1 MLESGLSR
9 SFIAVEGMREVLPLL
24 LAFAFCRVL
33 PSARSVAVALLALL
47 LLQRSGEAGVMQPS
61 LDARAFY
68 PPIAGLSTLPHDET
82 QPYRIVGLGSILT
95 ANVAAHYGLEDV
107 RGYQA
112 MTFAR
117 LAATFPLWCHPQP
130 VWSNRV
136 DDLTAPMLS
145 LMNVRYA
152 LAAAQSTIPNG
163 WRHVGSFPGFELLEN
178 NRMLPRAFLPASVHE
193 GIPADDVLRAMTGA
207 RDFAAEAWIEGG
219 TPGTYANGRGRI
231 SLRRQGSRLRM
242 QIDMDAPGW
251 VIVSEP
257 AWRGWQAFDR
267 DQPLDL
273 RFADGAFVAFHLGA
287 GSHDVRLFYRPT
299 SFVAGGAISV
309 ATALLLLA
317 TWGILRRRSIP
328 GDEQP
333 APLPA

>member
-1 MLESGLSR
+1 
-9 SFIAVEGMREVLPLL
+9 
-24 LAFAFCRVL
+24 
-33 PSARSVAVALLALL
+33 
-47 LLQRSGEAGVMQPS
+47 
-61 LDARAFY
+61 
-68 PPIAGLSTLPHDET
+68 
-82 QPYRIVGLGSILT
+82 
-95 ANVAAHYGLEDV
+95 
-107 RGYQA
+107 
-112 MTFAR
+112 
-117 LAATFPLWCHPQP
+117 
-130 VWSNRV
+130 
-136 DDLTAPMLS
+136 
-145 LMNVRYA
+145 VRYA

-178 NRMLPRAFLPASVHE
+178 NRMLQRAFLPVSVHE

-231 SLRRQGSRLRM
+231 ALRRQGSRLRM

-287 GSHDVRLFYRPT
+287 GSHDVRFFYRPT